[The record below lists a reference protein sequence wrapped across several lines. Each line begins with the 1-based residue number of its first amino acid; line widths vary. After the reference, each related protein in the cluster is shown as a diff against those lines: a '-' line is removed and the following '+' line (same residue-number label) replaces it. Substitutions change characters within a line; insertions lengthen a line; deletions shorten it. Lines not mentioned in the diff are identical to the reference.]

1 MDFSS
6 RNETL
11 QVDRA
16 TLDLSKLSN
25 FRTVLRED
33 EKREI
38 NQIIE
43 KSSSIFTIPEDFR
56 TKNSRSNRI
65 IFITFK
71 IFFLLFFIEKRNFSK
86 ISWKTFIDSDA
97 SRVFFCPVVAWNN
110 FPNQTN
116 LYLTLELITYP
127 TRIHDD
133 PSNTTHNC
141 ISDNKDNNFL
151 PKFVDSRA
159 HLTASK
165 EKKRKKKKRKK
176 K

>member
-71 IFFLLFFIEKRNFSK
+71 IFFGSTFFYREEKFFENIVKDFHRFWRVTRFLLSCRSVE
-86 ISWKTFIDSDA
+86 
-97 SRVFFCPVVAWNN
+97 
-110 FPNQTN
+110 Q
-116 LYLTLELITYP
+116 
-127 TRIHDD
+127 
-133 PSNTTHNC
+133 
-141 ISDNKDNNFL
+141 L
-151 PKFVDSRA
+151 PKSNKSVPHPWTYNISYSYPRWSLEHDAQLYFR
-159 HLTASK
+159 
-165 EKKRKKKKRKK
+165 
-176 K
+176 

>member
-43 KSSSIFTIPEDFR
+43 KSSSIFTISEDFR

-71 IFFLLFFIEKRNFSK
+71 IFFLLFFIEKRNFFFLSK
-86 ISWKTFIDSDA
+86 ISWKNFHRFW
-97 SRVFFCPVVAWNN
+97 RV
-110 FPNQTN
+110 
-116 LYLTLELITYP
+116 
-127 TRIHDD
+127 TRFLL
-133 PSNTTHNC
+133 SC
-141 ISDNKDNNFL
+141 RSVEQL
-151 PKFVDSRA
+151 PKSNKSVPHPWTYNISYSYPRWSLEHDAQLYFR
-159 HLTASK
+159 
-165 EKKRKKKKRKK
+165 
-176 K
+176 

>member
-71 IFFLLFFIEKRNFSK
+71 IFFGSTFFYREEKFFENIVKELSPILTRHAFS
-86 ISWKTFIDSDA
+86 SVLS
-97 SRVFFCPVVAWNN
+97 
-110 FPNQTN
+110 
-116 LYLTLELITYP
+116 
-127 TRIHDD
+127 
-133 PSNTTHNC
+133 
-141 ISDNKDNNFL
+141 
-151 PKFVDSRA
+151 
-159 HLTASK
+159 
-165 EKKRKKKKRKK
+165 
-176 K
+176 

>member
-1 MDFSS
+1 MDFS

-11 QVDRA
+11 QVDQA

-56 TKNSRSNRI
+56 TKNSRSNRM

-71 IFFLLFFIEKRNFSK
+71 IFFGSTFFYREEKFFENIVKDFHRFWRVTRFLLSCRSVE
-86 ISWKTFIDSDA
+86 
-97 SRVFFCPVVAWNN
+97 
-110 FPNQTN
+110 Q
-116 LYLTLELITYP
+116 
-127 TRIHDD
+127 
-133 PSNTTHNC
+133 
-141 ISDNKDNNFL
+141 L
-151 PKFVDSRA
+151 PKSNKSVPHPWTYNISYSYPRWSLEHDAQLYFR
-159 HLTASK
+159 
-165 EKKRKKKKRKK
+165 
-176 K
+176 

>member
-1 MDFSS
+1 MDFS

-11 QVDRA
+11 QVDQA

-71 IFFLLFFIEKRNFSK
+71 IFFGSTFFYREEKFFENIVKELSPILTRHAFS
-86 ISWKTFIDSDA
+86 SVLS
-97 SRVFFCPVVAWNN
+97 
-110 FPNQTN
+110 
-116 LYLTLELITYP
+116 
-127 TRIHDD
+127 
-133 PSNTTHNC
+133 
-141 ISDNKDNNFL
+141 
-151 PKFVDSRA
+151 
-159 HLTASK
+159 
-165 EKKRKKKKRKK
+165 
-176 K
+176 

>member
-71 IFFLLFFIEKRNFSK
+71 IFFGSTFFYREEKFFENIVKDFHRFWRVTRFLLSCRSVE
-86 ISWKTFIDSDA
+86 
-97 SRVFFCPVVAWNN
+97 
-110 FPNQTN
+110 Q
-116 LYLTLELITYP
+116 
-127 TRIHDD
+127 
-133 PSNTTHNC
+133 
-141 ISDNKDNNFL
+141 L
-151 PKFVDSRA
+151 PKSNKSVPHPWTYNISYSYPRTWSLEHDAQLYFR
-159 HLTASK
+159 
-165 EKKRKKKKRKK
+165 
-176 K
+176 

>member
-56 TKNSRSNRI
+56 TKNSRSNRM

-71 IFFLLFFIEKRNFSK
+71 IFFGSTFFYREEKFFENIVKDFHRFWRVTRFLLSCRSVE
-86 ISWKTFIDSDA
+86 
-97 SRVFFCPVVAWNN
+97 
-110 FPNQTN
+110 Q
-116 LYLTLELITYP
+116 
-127 TRIHDD
+127 
-133 PSNTTHNC
+133 
-141 ISDNKDNNFL
+141 L
-151 PKFVDSRA
+151 PKSNKSVPHPWTYNISYSYPRWSLEHDAQLYFR
-159 HLTASK
+159 
-165 EKKRKKKKRKK
+165 
-176 K
+176 

>member
-71 IFFLLFFIEKRNFSK
+71 IFFLLFFIEKRNFFFLSK
-86 ISWKTFIDSDA
+86 IS
-97 SRVFFCPVVAWNN
+97 
-110 FPNQTN
+110 
-116 LYLTLELITYP
+116 
-127 TRIHDD
+127 
-133 PSNTTHNC
+133 
-141 ISDNKDNNFL
+141 
-151 PKFVDSRA
+151 
-159 HLTASK
+159 
-165 EKKRKKKKRKK
+165 
-176 K
+176 